1 MKWSLLCVLGLFLLS
16 KLLCG
21 NAEEFREKATLTAQS
36 SIIPAGGSVTL
47 TCDVKESTDLK
58 YEWFR
63 QTSSEEKSII
73 TDESGRAISVFKGG
87 NYTCRAEGKTVTI
100 TESDSVTVRETVRNR
115 ITVTVQ
121 RSWSQIF
128 TGDTITLR
136 CEIQGGEGK
145 VWKYEWTAPN
155 TNSPPTSSEYRISR
169 VSVSH
174 SGDYRCR
181 GSSDYLLTGWS
192 DAFRL
197 TVSYKPR
204 ATLTAGTTIIPV
216 GGSVTLTCS
225 VQSSDGWKYEWFR
238 RTQTTSEG
246 QIRDQQNRDIRV
258 SEGGIYRCRG
268 TRGNPVYYTDISDDV
283 TIEITISNKVV
294 VKQQPNWPQIFRGE
308 TITLTC
314 EVQEGGETTEWEY
327 EWRGPSTATQWT
339 HNNDVTFRVSESSS
353 GDYMCK
359 SRRRDDSY
367 SSTEWSEAF
376 TLSASNK
383 PRATLTAG
391 TTIIPVGGSVT
402 LTCSVQSSDGWKYEW
417 FRRTQTTSEVQIRD
431 QQNRDIR
438 VSEGGIYSCRG
449 TRGNP
454 VYYTDI
460 SDDVTIEITFSNKV
474 VVKQQPNWPQIFRGE
489 TITLTCEVQEGGE
502 TTEWEYEWRGPR
514 TPTQWTHN
522 NDVTFRVSESSSGD
536 YMCKSRRRD
545 DSYSSTEW
553 SEAFTLSVSNKPKA
567 KLRADNTAVPVGGSV
582 TLTCSVSPSSSSG
595 WKYYW
600 YRDEK
605 SSEALTTQDAVFHS
619 NGQISVSQEGLY
631 RCRGGRGNPVY
642 YTEDSQSVRIGKTVT
657 ASNRPVVTLYPNWS
671 EIYRGETITVRCE
684 IHGGDTEWDYEWE
697 TNSMIKAPNQN
708 EYRIRSA
715 SSSNSGNYRCKGRM
729 KSSQHETTEWS
740 DSVTL
745 TVSDNEPR
753 PVLTVSPSW
762 LSPGAS
768 VTLNCE
774 VEHPSAGWSF
784 YWYKAVPD
792 LSEKSSSY
800 ELLPD
805 GSGTAQDSY
814 IIHGQTHTAGYV
826 CRAGRG
832 DPEYHTDHSQPK
844 FVWSADVHSAASL
857 TVSPDRVQHFT
868 SDSVSLTC
876 EGNFTE
882 WRVRKFSEDGRLY
895 SDCRRM
901 TGSTCDINTS
911 KSDTAVYWCESGSGE
926 FSSAVNITV
935 QNDDNVPI
943 LVSPVHPVTEG
954 ASVSLSCSLR
964 TQKIL
969 SNVFFYHNDKLI
981 ENDPR
986 GELKIS
992 AVSKS
997 DEGFYKCQ
1005 YSGRESA
1012 QSWMSVKGA
1021 DSSSPPVW
1029 LIVGLVCGV
1038 SLIIILLL
1046 LLYRCRRTNSAV
1058 NEQTLNQDHQQ
1069 HVYSSLLH
1077 GNRCGYEIIRRS
1089 ENTGSGPAEDVYA
1102 NVASVIQLKVINK
1115 TTGQRGDPEES
1126 SDYNNVNLSGC
1137 SVFDPAF

>member
-16 KLLCG
+16 KILYG

-121 RSWSQIF
+121 HSWSQIF
-128 TGDTITLR
+128 TGETITLR

-197 TVSYKPR
+197 TVSSSKPRATLTAQSSVIPAGGSVTLSCSVEGSAGWKFDWFRRDSVSSKAQLMRGNEANRVISVSQGGLYHCRGGRGDPVYYTEDSTPFTIYKQVLAAVKLQHSWSQIFTGETITLRCEIQGGEGKVWKYEWTAPNTNSPPTSSEYRISRVSVSHSGDYRCRGSSDYLLTGWSDAFTLTVSYKPR

-238 RTQTTSEG
+238 RTQRTSEG
-246 QIRDQQNRDIRV
+246 KIRDQQNRDIRV
-258 SEGGIYRCRG
+258 S
-268 TRGNPVYYTDISDDV
+268 
-283 TIEITISNKVV
+283 
-294 VKQQPNWPQIFRGE
+294 Q
-308 TITLTC
+308 
-314 EVQEGGETTEWEY
+314 
-327 EWRGPSTATQWT
+327 
-339 HNNDVTFRVSESSS
+339 
-353 GDYMCK
+353 
-359 SRRRDDSY
+359 
-367 SSTEWSEAF
+367 
-376 TLSASNK
+376 
-383 PRATLTAG
+383 
-391 TTIIPVGGSVT
+391 
-402 LTCSVQSSDGWKYEW
+402 
-417 FRRTQTTSEVQIRD
+417 
-431 QQNRDIR
+431 
-438 VSEGGIYSCRG
+438 GGIYSCRG

-454 VYYTDI
+454 VYYTDR

-553 SEAFTLSVSNKPKA
+553 SEAFTLSASNKPKA

-582 TLTCSVSPSSSSG
+582 TLTCSVNPSSSSG

-642 YTEDSQSVRIGKTVT
+642 YTEDSQEVQINTTAFGCERSSFIVPFIIGLVSGIIVVLLLMCCYKQIKEPCCNSLTQSQSTNQSSASQQT
-657 ASNRPVVTLYPNWS
+657 A
-671 EIYRGETITVRCE
+671 
-684 IHGGDTEWDYEWE
+684 
-697 TNSMIKAPNQN
+697 NQN
-708 EYRIRSA
+708 E
-715 SSSNSGNYRCKGRM
+715 
-729 KSSQHETTEWS
+729 
-740 DSVTL
+740 
-745 TVSDNEPR
+745 
-753 PVLTVSPSW
+753 
-762 LSPGAS
+762 
-768 VTLNCE
+768 
-774 VEHPSAGWSF
+774 
-784 YWYKAVPD
+784 
-792 LSEKSSSY
+792 
-800 ELLPD
+800 
-805 GSGTAQDSY
+805 
-814 IIHGQTHTAGYV
+814 
-826 CRAGRG
+826 
-832 DPEYHTDHSQPK
+832 
-844 FVWSADVHSAASL
+844 
-857 TVSPDRVQHFT
+857 
-868 SDSVSLTC
+868 
-876 EGNFTE
+876 
-882 WRVRKFSEDGRLY
+882 
-895 SDCRRM
+895 
-901 TGSTCDINTS
+901 
-911 KSDTAVYWCESGSGE
+911 
-926 FSSAVNITV
+926 
-935 QNDDNVPI
+935 
-943 LVSPVHPVTEG
+943 
-954 ASVSLSCSLR
+954 
-964 TQKIL
+964 TQ
-969 SNVFFYHNDKLI
+969 
-981 ENDPR
+981 
-986 GELKIS
+986 
-992 AVSKS
+992 
-997 DEGFYKCQ
+997 
-1005 YSGRESA
+1005 
-1012 QSWMSVKGA
+1012 
-1021 DSSSPPVW
+1021 
-1029 LIVGLVCGV
+1029 
-1038 SLIIILLL
+1038 
-1046 LLYRCRRTNSAV
+1046 
-1058 NEQTLNQDHQQ
+1058 
-1069 HVYSSLLH
+1069 VYSSLLH
-1077 GNRCGYEIIRRS
+1077 CDLSVYESIRGS
-1089 ENTGSGPAEDVYA
+1089 GNTGS
-1102 NVASVIQLKVINK
+1102 
-1115 TTGQRGDPEES
+1115 
-1126 SDYNNVNLSGC
+1126 
-1137 SVFDPAF
+1137 